1 MNLLLRFSISI
12 LAVTVLAQLCLA
24 SSTGNP
30 SNSTAKSSTT
40 VKSVATEPQ
49 PTPTEK
55 PVDCGQYNKSCND
68 CVNTH
73 KCYYCGSTKRCWKYD
88 PTIKDFIPPE
98 SQCVKNDSFIGQCL
112 FSTLVLL
119 IAVPSAAGVLLI
131 SLGCLIY
138 CCCCRNNKRKVQRDQ
153 ARFQA
158 ELDRRKDASDRKKAE
173 RQAKRDDIRRK
184 YGLFKD
190 GDDSMYTRMA

>member
-1 MNLLLRFSISI
+1 MNLLLRLSITI
-12 LAVTVLAQLCLA
+12 LVVITLAQFCLA
-24 SSTGNP
+24 NTGK
-30 SNSTAKSSTT
+30 STAEKDVSTT
-40 VKSVATEPQ
+40 SKPD
-49 PTPTEK
+49 EK
-55 PVDCGQYNKSCND
+55 PVDCSKYNKSCND

-98 SQCVKNDSFIGQCL
+98 SQCLKNDSFIGQC
-112 FSTLVLL
+112 FFTTLVLL

-131 SLGCLIY
+131 ALGCTIY
-138 CCCCRNNKRKVQRDQ
+138 CCCCRNNKRRIQRDQ
-153 ARFQA
+153 TRFQA
-158 ELDRRKDASDRKKAE
+158 ELDRRKDASDRRKAE

-190 GDDSMYTRMA
+190 GDDSMYSRMA